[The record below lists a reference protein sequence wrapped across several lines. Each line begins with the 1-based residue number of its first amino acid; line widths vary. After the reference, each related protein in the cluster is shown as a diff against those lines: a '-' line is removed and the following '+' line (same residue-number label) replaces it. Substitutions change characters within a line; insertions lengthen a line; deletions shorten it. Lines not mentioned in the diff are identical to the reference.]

1 MKYYSIQELSRS
13 SAAIKLDVDNALDK
27 ESQKT
32 LSCSWLSPTL
42 KRFFVV
48 PYER

>member
-13 SAAIKLDVDNALDK
+13 SVAAKLNIDNTLDK
-27 ESQKT
+27 ESVET

>member
-32 LSCSWLSPTL
+32 LSCLWLSPTL
-42 KRFFVV
+42 KLFFVV